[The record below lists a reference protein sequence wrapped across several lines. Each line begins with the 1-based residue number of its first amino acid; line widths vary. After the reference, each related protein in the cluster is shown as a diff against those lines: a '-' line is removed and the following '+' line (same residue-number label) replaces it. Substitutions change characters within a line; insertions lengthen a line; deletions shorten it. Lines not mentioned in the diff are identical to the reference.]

1 MNFLWLMRMKQWARN
16 PPPMWKVKLVLGV
29 VAACGTVVVLQWA
42 GYWPD
47 ALTLQKMPRG
57 YKP

>member
-1 MNFLWLMRMKQWARN
+1 MNMNWLLRMKQWARN
-16 PPPMWKVKLVLGV
+16 PAPMWKVKLVAGV
-29 VAACGTVVVLQWA
+29 AVACLAIYGLQWA

-47 ALTLQKMPRG
+47 ALTLQRLPRG

>member
-1 MNFLWLMRMKQWARN
+1 MNPVWLIRMKQWARN
-16 PPPMWKVKLVLGV
+16 PPPLWKVKLVIGV
-29 VAACGTVVVLQWA
+29 IVACFAVFGLQWA

-47 ALTLQKMPRG
+47 ALTLERMPRS